1 MSLVQLIPIIND
13 LSQPDKLELFKLL
26 AAQIPE
32 SDLQVIFSATEYPV
46 GSPYESTE
54 AADIMKQMIKGDRA
68 ISVGV
73 SS

>member
-32 SDLQVIFSATEYPV
+32 ADLQVIFSATEYPV
-46 GSPYESTE
+46 GSPYDLTE
-54 AADIMKQMIKGDRA
+54 TADIMKQMIKDDREA
-68 ISVGV
+68 SA
-73 SS
+73 SA